1 MRSRRRVGVGP
12 GSPRSQW
19 IRLGGTL
26 LVLILLLGYRDC
38 VSRGPAEAL
47 KTLGAGEGRAP

>member
-1 MRSRRRVGVGP
+1 MRARRRVGVGP

-26 LVLILLLGYRDC
+26 LVLVLLLAYRDC
-38 VSRGPAEAL
+38 VARGPAVAL
-47 KTLGAGEGRAP
+47 DTLGAGDGRVP